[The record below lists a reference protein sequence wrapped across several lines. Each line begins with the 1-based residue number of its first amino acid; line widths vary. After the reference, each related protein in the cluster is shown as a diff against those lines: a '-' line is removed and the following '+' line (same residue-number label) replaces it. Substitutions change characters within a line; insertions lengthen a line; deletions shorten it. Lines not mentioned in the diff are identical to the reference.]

1 MSQHPLEPH
10 TANVSPIDS
19 RRPPAAGGS
28 PRRRRSPW
36 PRRAVMAVL
45 IVGGLGAL
53 FRRATNRP
61 PMEVEVV
68 KAIRGTVTDEI
79 SSASAGEVMAERDAT
94 VRADLAGRV
103 LAVKHRRGER
113 VKKGEVIVAL
123 DAADLEARM
132 KQAQATVEAQR
143 AQAAQ
148 ADAHA
153 EAAKKSAQRSRSL
166 AERGA
171 ETEQMADDAEARSRE
186 ADAAARAARAQLDQ
200 AAAALQVA
208 RVARSHAELT
218 APFDGLLADVTVDP
232 GDELTMGAV
241 VFQLVDDSRLRVEAP
256 IDEADIGKVKV
267 GQKATL
273 RLDALPDQTIA
284 GTVARMDPTVRKDE
298 KGARTLKLEVE
309 VADLKD
315 AMEKGLRPGMSANVD
330 VRIAE
335 KQDLVSLPTNVIVG
349 RGIKRTVYVVENGKA
364 KEQPVQVGLTSWERS
379 EIVSGVSEG
388 QEVISSLNV
397 KGLADGVPVTTA
409 GAKKKEQKP

>member
-10 TANVSPIDS
+10 SANVSPIES
-19 RRPPAAGGS
+19 RRPPAPGPS
-28 PRRRRSPW
+28 RRRRSPW
-36 PRRAVMAVL
+36 PRRAIMAV
-45 IVGGLGAL
+45 IVVGALGFL

-61 PMEVEVV
+61 PVEVEVI
-68 KAIRGTVTDEI
+68 KATRGTVTDEI

-94 VRADLAGRV
+94 VRADLSGRV

-123 DAADLEARM
+123 DAADLEARLR
-132 KQAQATVEAQR
+132 QAQATVEAQR

-153 EAAKKSAQRSRSL
+153 DAARKSAQRSRSL

-186 ADAAARAARAQLDQ
+186 ADAAAKAARAQLDQ
-200 AAAALQVA
+200 ASAALQVA
-208 RVARSHAELT
+208 KVARSHAELT

-273 RLDALPDQTIA
+273 RMDALPGQDIA

-309 VADLKD
+309 VANLKE
-315 AMEKGLRPGMSANVD
+315 AMERGLRPGMSANVD
-330 VRIAE
+330 VRVAE

-349 RGIKRTVYVVENGKA
+349 RGIKRTVYVVADGKA
-364 KEQPVQVGLTSWERS
+364 KEQPVQIGLTSWERS

-388 QEVISSLNV
+388 QEVISSLNA

-409 GAKKKEQKP
+409 GAKKEKKP